1 MNRQSRINTHYFFAI
16 LVILLSLFLST
27 AFAKE
32 IKIAIVD
39 TGLNK
44 SLVNVKTCGEVDL
57 TDTGM
62 KDAVGHGTV
71 IIDLIE
77 QSLKDVPHCY
87 FLVKWTNGYNGLKIN
102 VVKALEI
109 VATSGANYVNLSLSG
124 NAAFVEEREMLKLLL
139 KLGMTIAVSAGND
152 SQDLSERCNIFPAC
166 YRFINNYYVVA
177 NVDDEGKLAESSNH
191 SGPVNSEGKGEKK
204 CVGKLCRTGTSMATG
219 EFLGRLIRDQYQ
231 ETVRRT
237 K

>member
-1 MNRQSRINTHYFFAI
+1 MNRQSRINTHYFFAVLI
-16 LVILLSLFLST
+16 ILLSMFLST
-27 AFAKE
+27 AFANE

-39 TGLNK
+39 TGLDKN
-44 SLVNVKTCGEVDL
+44 LVNVKTCGEVDL

-62 KDAVGHGTV
+62 KDTVGHGTV

-77 QSLKDVPHCY
+77 KSLKDIPHCY
-87 FLVKWTNGYNGLKIN
+87 FLVKWTNGFNGWKLN

-109 VATSGANYVNLSLSG
+109 VAESRASYVNLSLSG
-124 NAAFVEEREMLKLLL
+124 NDAIVEEREALKTLL

-177 NVDDEGKLAESSNH
+177 SVDDNGKLLESSNH
-191 SGPVNSEGKGEKK
+191 SGPVNSEGKGHNK
-204 CVGKLCRTGTSMATG
+204 CIGKLCRTGTSMATG
-219 EFLGRLIRDQYQ
+219 EFLGRLIRRENEQKKTD
-231 ETVRRT
+231 
-237 K
+237 